1 MIRDAGVSVLK
12 VVKFLK
18 LPPPPPP
25 QFLKGLLASLVKT
38 FRYKSLSSETNRNGV
53 YSYYILGLPARVVIH
68 ARVMDASYNKDSP
81 VKILEFAFV

>member
-1 MIRDAGVSVLK
+1 MIRDAGVPVLK

-18 LPPPPPP
+18 LPFPLP
-25 QFLKGLLASLVKT
+25 LLVKT
-38 FRYKSLSSETNRNGV
+38 FRYKSPSSETKRNGG

-68 ARVMDASYNKDSP
+68 ARVVDVSHNKDSP

>member
-1 MIRDAGVSVLK
+1 MIRDTGVPVLK

-18 LPPPPPP
+18 LPPASPP
-25 QFLKGLLASLVKT
+25 FLKGLLASLVKT
-38 FRYKSLSSETNRNGV
+38 FRYKSLSSETKRNGV